1 MVVREAR
8 RIMRDQRVAVLVEI
22 ALAIALAAVLN
33 TLKIWRM
40 PNAGTVSFVMLPI
53 TVLAL
58 RRGLLVGLV
67 TGALY
72 GVLDFFIDP
81 YPPVHWIQPLLDYPV
96 AYACV
101 GLAGIVALAWR
112 SQASRGPSAQFPW
125 LVIAVAVATVARY
138 AVHVVSGVVFFGEYA
153 PPGQPVLVYSLI
165 YNLYVPLSGALALAA
180 AAVVL
185 PALQRAVPAPDAR
198 SRA

>member
-1 MVVREAR
+1 
-8 RIMRDQRVAVLVEI
+8 
-22 ALAIALAAVLN
+22 
-33 TLKIWRM
+33 M

-53 TVLAL
+53 IVLAL

>member
-1 MVVREAR
+1 MRE
-8 RIMRDQRVAVLVEI
+8 QRVAVLVEI
-22 ALAIALAAVLN
+22 ALAVALAAVLN

-40 PNAGTVSFVMLPI
+40 PNGGTVSFVMLPI
-53 TVLAL
+53 IVLAL
-58 RRGLLVGLV
+58 RRGLWVGLL

-81 YPPVHWIQPLLDYPV
+81 FPPVHWIQPLLDYPV

-101 GLAGIVALAWR
+101 GLAGVVAVAWR
-112 SQASRGPSAQFPW
+112 TQGSRGAAAQFPW
-125 LVIAVAVATVARY
+125 LVIAIVIATGARY

-153 PPGQPVLVYSLI
+153 PPGQPIVIYSML
-165 YNLYVPLSGALALAA
+165 YNLYVPLSGVLALAA

-185 PALQRAVPAPDAR
+185 PALERSVPAQVAR
-198 SRA
+198 G

>member
-1 MVVREAR
+1 
-8 RIMRDQRVAVLVEI
+8 MRDQRVAVLVEI

-53 TVLAL
+53 IVLAL
-58 RRGLLVGLV
+58 RRGLWVGLA

-72 GVLDFFIDP
+72 GIVDFFIDP

-96 AYACV
+96 AYAVV
-101 GLAGIVALAWR
+101 GLAGLFAGIWATR
-112 SQASRGPSAQFPW
+112 SQDAPVSR
-125 LVIAVAVATVARY
+125 LVVLVVAVAVSTAARY
-138 AVHVVSGVVFFGEYA
+138 GVHVISGAIFFGEYA
-153 PPGQPVLVYSLI
+153 PAGQPVWLYSAL
-165 YNLYVPLSGALALAA
+165 YNLYVPLSGLLALVA

-185 PALQRAVPAPDAR
+185 PALDRAVPTGR
-198 SRA
+198 RT

>member
-1 MVVREAR
+1 
-8 RIMRDQRVAVLVEI
+8 MRDQRVAVLVEI

-53 TVLAL
+53 IVLAL

-125 LVIAVAVATVARY
+125 LVIAVAIATVARY